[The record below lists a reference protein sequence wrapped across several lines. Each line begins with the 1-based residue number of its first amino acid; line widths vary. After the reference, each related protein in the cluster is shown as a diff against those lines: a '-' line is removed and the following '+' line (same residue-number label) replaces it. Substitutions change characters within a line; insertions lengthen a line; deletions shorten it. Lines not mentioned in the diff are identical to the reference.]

1 MVMTKLIQVIDSPTQ
16 AIFYALQG
24 FNVPWKNDEIN
35 VQLDLDYIFNRS
47 GEKITSS
54 LVDFFVNTET
64 HKIDTISMQTLANV
78 IFTKYGKKW
87 NELYETME
95 YDYNPIENYNMV
107 EEMTDDETVIE
118 FGHTNTRTDNLQ
130 NTDNTENVAEYEKAG
145 FNSEEYVHD
154 EKTTTN
160 NDTTQTHTGTQT
172 NAESGSNTETRN
184 YTLTRSGN
192 IGVTTS
198 QQMIESQRKL
208 WLWDFIDSVVYP
220 DVDKIL
226 TIPIFKGECSN
237 ENDASV

>member
-1 MVMTKLIQVIDSPTQ
+1 MEVNYKDIQLFPV
-16 AIFYALQG
+16 
-24 FNVPWKNDEIN
+24 FNTV
-35 VQLDLDYIFNRS
+35 RR
-47 GEKITSS
+47 
-54 LVDFFVNTET
+54 
-64 HKIDTISMQTLANV
+64 
-78 IFTKYGKKW
+78 
-87 NELYETME
+87 
-95 YDYNPIENYNMV
+95 
-107 EEMTDDETVIE
+107 EEMTDDETVTD